1 MRESLPAVR
10 VPVLLLRKFL
20 TVSGFLLASA
30 CFAQMIT
37 DEVPR
42 QRTVPTREAVKQEVE
57 NRRFRLGPFR
67 LNPIVQISDLGYDSN
82 VFGSPAG
89 QEVSDWTLGIRAGF
103 QWIVPVGSKLY
114 VVGEATPSYNWYKKL
129 AERRTF
135 AGEYRTALLGFFNR
149 ASLEVGGF
157 NTKTLSYISSETQTK
172 AIQTILDGTAK
183 VEIDV
188 ASNLSL
194 YGNVEVARLRFG
206 LAGGDPTIIDVSEFQ
221 RQEAAARGG
230 IRYKFSPSLDISAGY
245 EKTQTEF
252 VNVAQQRDNQSD
264 AYLLG
269 IHYDR
274 PKFFLN
280 LSGGYRQG
288 KPYNGSTFERYSNA
302 TGSLYA
308 SYFLSRRVELKG
320 YGRRRVSYG
329 LEASQFLESSFGGGV
344 NVQVH
349 PRILVSLNA
358 DTGTNSF
365 PASTLGSVST
375 ARSDR
380 STNYI
385 GGVSAL
391 VYRKMVV
398 TANAIRSEYS
408 SSESLLNRKVSRY
421 TMSIG
426 FQGLFTR

>member
-1 MRESLPAVR
+1 MRERPSRVR
-10 VPVLLLRKFL
+10 VRLLSKFL
-20 TVSGFLLASA
+20 TVSGFLFASA
-30 CFAQMIT
+30 CLGQMIT

-42 QRTVPTREAVKQEVE
+42 ERTVPAREAVKQEVE

-82 VFGSPAG
+82 VFGSPTG
-89 QEVSDWTLGIRAGF
+89 REVSDWTVGVRAGF
-103 QWIVPVGSKLY
+103 QWLVPVGSKLY
-114 VVGEATPSYNWYKKL
+114 VVGQATPSYSWYKKL

-135 AGEYRTALLGFFNR
+135 TGEYRTALLGFFNR

-157 NTKTLSYISSETQTK
+157 NTKTLSLLSSETETKVVQTV
-172 AIQTILDGTAK
+172 LDGTAK
-183 VEIDV
+183 VEVDV
-188 ASNLSL
+188 ASNLSV
-194 YGNVEVARLRFG
+194 YGNLEVARLRFG
-206 LAGGDPTIIDVSEFQ
+206 LAGADPNVIDVSAFQ

-230 IRYKFSPSLDISAGY
+230 IRYRFSPSVDLSAGY

-252 VNVAQQRDNQSD
+252 VNVSSQRDNQSD

-269 IHYDR
+269 IHYSR
-274 PKFFLN
+274 PRFFLN

-288 KPYNGSTFERYSNA
+288 KPYNGSTFAPYSNA
-302 TGSLYA
+302 TGSYYA
-308 SYFLSRRVELKG
+308 SYFLSRKVELKT

-329 LEASQFLESSFGGGV
+329 LESSQFLETAVGGGV

-349 PRILVSLNA
+349 PRLLVSLNA
-358 DTGTNSF
+358 DTGTNKF
-365 PASTLGSVST
+365 PASTSGSVST
-375 ARSDR
+375 PARSDR
-380 STNYI
+380 TTNYI

-408 SSESLLNRKVSRY
+408 SPETNLNRKVFRF
-421 TMSIG
+421 TTSIG